1 MIKADYSFSYFA
13 CQTCASKVNCEICGK
28 DIREG
33 LMRSGLAADV
43 SVNMNEKVIS
53 VDMDPA
59 AEDDVIEYLEGA
71 GVFV

>member
-1 MIKADYSFSYFA
+1 
-13 CQTCASKVNCEICGK
+13 
-28 DIREG
+28 
-33 LMRSGLAADV
+33 MRSGLAADV